1 MKANKSKISQKTHP
15 IDYARSIK
23 FQTKQAIIKTRKD
36 RLTTNAD
43 LNFHIN
49 PHAYFSPRTTLDQG
63 RGK

>member
-1 MKANKSKISQKTHP
+1 MKAKKSESSQKTHP

-23 FQTKQAIIKTRKD
+23 FQTKQAIKKTRKD
-36 RLTTNAD
+36 RLTNKVD